1 MKVVKID
8 IKKSGNTIGYIMGS
22 GDEVAD
28 SLRNLDYD
36 VTLLS
41 DEMLENEDLTPFD
54 AIITGIRDLPPKYRS
69 RSYVKTSLRP
79 LHSVG
84 EDVRVSG
91 ETAG

>member
-1 MKVVKID
+1 
-8 IKKSGNTIGYIMGS
+8 MGS

-54 AIITGIRDLPPKYRS
+54 AIITGIRAYNTRERLNHTQDKLLQ
-69 RSYVKTSLRP
+69 YVKNGGNLNR
-79 LHSVG
+79 LI
-84 EDVRVSG
+84 
-91 ETAG
+91 

>member
-54 AIITGIRDLPPKYRS
+54 AIITGIRAYNTRERLNHTQDKLLQ
-69 RSYVKTSLRP
+69 YVKNGGNLNR
-79 LHSVG
+79 LI
-84 EDVRVSG
+84 
-91 ETAG
+91 

>member
-1 MKVVKID
+1 
-8 IKKSGNTIGYIMGS
+8 MGS

-54 AIITGIRDLPPKYRS
+54 AIITGIRTYNTRERLNHTQDKLLQ
-69 RSYVKTSLRP
+69 YVKNGGNLNR
-79 LHSVG
+79 LI
-84 EDVRVSG
+84 
-91 ETAG
+91 